1 MRPQPVAEI
10 RETYLDLSPRHGLIL
25 LPNPVTGQRNQ
36 PSISPFRYFAD
47 SGGLL
52 AYGPDIPDLFRRAA
66 SYVDRTLKGE
76 KPVDLSVQAPT

>member
-1 MRPQPVAEI
+1 
-10 RETYLDLSPRHGLIL
+10 
-25 LPNPVTGQRNQ
+25 LPNPVTGQHNQ
-36 PSISPFRYFAD
+36 VIADLTVRHRIPSISPFRYFAD

-52 AYGPDIPDLFRRAA
+52 AYGPDIPDLFRRPA